1 MTHDSQT
8 LLQLFGRLMQ
18 QHGFISVAMKSWQ
31 FDKHGHSRQPQQGQ
45 LRVLRLLADKGQLT
59 NSQIVEALD
68 IRPSSASAL
77 VNKLEERGF
86 ITRQPD
92 ENDKRI
98 LQIVLTEA
106 GQNFLDNSHQLK
118 DELSESLFAG
128 LTADEQQQLTQLMA
142 KLVQHLEDN
151 PVTWENTDWQAFL
164 KQAHRDTDWQDFFKQ
179 AKQLKRAKHQRGRG
193 PFDGRFPNGFRG
205 PFED

>member
-8 LLQLFGRLMQ
+8 LLQFFGRLMQ
-18 QHGFISVAMKSWQ
+18 QRGFISVAMKSWQ
-31 FDKHGHSRQPQQGQ
+31 FDQHGHSRQPQQGQ

-98 LQIVLTEA
+98 LQIALTPA
-106 GQNFLDNSHQLK
+106 GQTFLNNSHQLK
-118 DELSESLFAG
+118 DELSERLFAG

-142 KLVQHLEDN
+142 KLVTHLEEN
-151 PVTWENTDWQAFL
+151 PIAWENTDWQDFL
-164 KQAHRDTDWQDFFKQ
+164 KQAHDGTDWQDFFKQ
-179 AKQLKRAKHQRGRG
+179 AKHLHNQRNRGRFNG
-193 PFDGRFPNGFRG
+193 GFPNGFRG
-205 PFED
+205 PFGD